1 MDKEEEKAEYFRR
14 VGDIKREA
22 FRSKDTLVAL
32 SNKILQQDILSEE
45 ALENLQKQPKLKG
58 IDVILKVG
66 LKHHVAETS
75 AILLSA
81 ERDYN

>member
-14 VGDIKREA
+14 VGDIKIEA

-45 ALENLQKQPKLKG
+45 ALENL
-58 IDVILKVG
+58 
-66 LKHHVAETS
+66 
-75 AILLSA
+75 
-81 ERDYN
+81 